1 MSHFLILLVVR
12 IKFIITEEASVY
24 PYGGSQEDDQANNTR
39 LHV

>member
-12 IKFIITEEASVY
+12 TKFISTEEASVY
-24 PYGGSQEDDQANNTR
+24 PYDGSQEDYHANNTR